1 MEIIQIK
8 NLIKKYKNEK
18 KVLDI
23 KKLTVKQGEIFSLLG
38 PNGAGKS
45 TLINILTTYLDYDS
59 EEIKILGKNL
69 REESKEIRKNIA
81 CVAQNISID
90 EHLSLEENLIF
101 QGNLYG
107 IAKEELKKRAERFI
121 DEFELKEY
129 VKSPVSTYSGGIKR
143 RLDIAVNMISCPK
156 ILFLDEPTVGID
168 IHSRKIIWEMMKRIK
183 DKYGTTIFLTTH
195 YLEEAQELSDY
206 ICIMKNGD
214 IAAQGTINDLEKYIN
229 QKIIKIE
236 FENEKNAEYAKE
248 KIFKDKSVRLKKN
261 ELYLKIDSQD
271 EIIYL
276 NKILLDN
283 KIDFLYFGLLKP
295 NLEEIFI
302 SIMDENREGE
312 GIWQ

>member
-59 EEIKILGKNL
+59 GEIKILGKNL

-302 SIMDENREGE
+302 NIMDENRESE